1 MARGCNLEMEK
12 IIAGVKEGCCHSIKE
27 AVGEAT
33 HQTERG
39 VLKSYDFA
47 KQNAKESHEFA
58 KQNAKEM
65 KKALA
70 NCYHEVVKGNK
81 RMESSEGTLKELIQG
96 QAATNK
102 LILDLAAKFDAFQE
116 EKQPYK
122 TNPRPAHRA
131 YCTFCRKSGHDLG
144 ECEERVQCY
153 RCGAGNHRE
162 DNCYWRDRLCNKC
175 NVKGHKQD
183 MHEVED
189 AKLRAKLISSF
200 PNVFLHFLG
209 GSVSPTGRGVRD
221 GVRGSGADRGRF

>member
-1 MARGCNLEMEK
+1 M
-12 IIAGVKEGCCHSIKE
+12 
-27 AVGEAT
+27 
-33 HQTERG
+33 
-39 VLKSYDFA
+39 LKSYDFA

-122 TNPRPAHRA
+122 TIQRPAHRA
-131 YCTFCRKSGHDLG
+131 YCTFCRNSAMIWESVKRGYNAIDVELG
-144 ECEERVQCY
+144 TIERITAIGGTGCV
-153 RCGAGNHRE
+153 
-162 DNCYWRDRLCNKC
+162 
-175 NVKGHKQD
+175 
-183 MHEVED
+183 
-189 AKLRAKLISSF
+189 ISVMLKDT
-200 PNVFLHFLG
+200 N
-209 GSVSPTGRGVRD
+209 RI
-221 GVRGSGADRGRF
+221 